1 MIAIVG
7 GGISGLAAAFELQ
20 RQRVDFRLFE
30 KSRRLGGLILT
41 EDVDGLIIEAGP
53 DALLVQKPAAIELC
67 RELGLNDH
75 LVPTSP
81 PRTAYIV
88 RNRKLHPIP
97 ERSFLGIPLTMT
109 ALARCGFLSAVGK
122 ARLAAERFV
131 TPRTSAEDESIA
143 DFMQRRFGREAVDY
157 LAEPLLAGIH
167 AGDVKRLSMQALFP
181 RLPEAEKQYGSV
193 LRALGKTERPRSAE
207 GAFLSLDRGLGDLV
221 TALERALPGSAVERE
236 AGVTRIAFDAT
247 SRDYL
252 IHTARREP
260 VRARGVILTT
270 PAYVTG
276 TLLQD
281 LDPHLAEHCRA
292 IPYVSTAS
300 VSLAYR
306 REAIA
311 DPIEGVGFLVPSAE
325 RLHILAASWVSSKW
339 PGRAPPH
346 LALLRVFVGSA
357 RDTEI
362 LRRSDEELVRV
373 AHEELSQLMRIRE
386 WPSVT
391 RVYRW
396 ERASAQ
402 HDVGHLEHVR
412 TIERKLERFQGLT
425 VTGSGFRGVG
435 IPDCISDARRTAELT
450 AARICTSR

>member
-7 GGISGLAAAFELQ
+7 GGISGLAAAYELQ
-20 RQRVDFRLFE
+20 RQGVEFRLFE
-30 KSRRLGGLILT
+30 QSGRLGGLILT
-41 EDVDGLIIEAGP
+41 EHVDGLIIEAGP
-53 DALLVQKPAAIELC
+53 DAMLVQKPAAIELC
-67 RELGLNDH
+67 RELGLGDH

-88 RNRKLHPIP
+88 RNRKLHRMP
-97 ERSFLGIPLTMT
+97 EDAFLGIPLTMT
-109 ALARCGFLSAVGK
+109 ALARCGFLSPMGK
-122 ARLAAERFV
+122 VRLAAERFV
-131 TPRTSAEDESIA
+131 AARTSTEDESIA
-143 DFMQRRFGREAVDY
+143 DFMERRFGREVVEY

-167 AGDVKRLSMQALFP
+167 AGDVKRLSVQALFP
-181 RLPEAEKQYGSV
+181 RLPEAEKQHGSV
-193 LRALGKTERPRSAE
+193 LRALGRRERQRSAE
-207 GAFLSLDRGLGDLV
+207 AAFLSLDRGLGDLV
-221 TALERALPGSAVERE
+221 KALERALAGAAVERDT
-236 AGVTRIAFDAT
+236 GVARITFDAA
-247 SRDYL
+247 RGEYL
-252 IHTARREP
+252 VHTARGEP
-260 VRARGVILTT
+260 FGARGVILTT

-276 TLLQD
+276 TLLKE
-281 LDPHLAEHCRA
+281 LDPQLADHCRA

-311 DPIEGVGFLVPSAE
+311 HPMEGVGFLVPRAE

-339 PGRAPPH
+339 PGRAPPN
-346 LALLRVFVGSA
+346 LALVRVFVGSA

-362 LRRSDEELVRV
+362 LRRSDEELVRL
-373 AHEELSQLMRIRE
+373 AHEELSQIMQIRE

-402 HDVGHLEHVR
+402 HDVGHLDRVG
-412 TIERKLERFQGLT
+412 TIELKLARFQGLT

-435 IPDCISDARRTAELT
+435 IPDCVSDARRTAL
-450 AARICTSR
+450 AVARICTSR